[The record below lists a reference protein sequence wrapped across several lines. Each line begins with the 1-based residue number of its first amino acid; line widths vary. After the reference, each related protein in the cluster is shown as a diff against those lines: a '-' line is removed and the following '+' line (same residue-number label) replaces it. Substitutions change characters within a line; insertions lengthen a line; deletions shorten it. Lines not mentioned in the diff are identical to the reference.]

1 MNIFTYRLEK
11 ILEQEQERIFLWL
24 PVVFGAG
31 IACYFCL
38 PFEPSLWLPAVTIEL
53 LIIAAYMCRHQ
64 PEKLQIL
71 GWLAVFVL
79 GFTNIQIRAHY
90 LNRVPLSTEEQTT
103 YLRGYVES
111 SGYNYRGKK
120 YLILS
125 DMQNFDGAPLEG
137 KIRLT
142 PLNLRENINTGD
154 CVETVAVIRPLMMPN
169 MRHSYQFNRRQYFEG
184 LKATA
189 YTDVSV
195 NPIDCRDIG
204 ISRDIVSPLVAKLRE
219 KVVARIYQTLPPET
233 AGITAAIVA
242 GERGKISQ
250 PQTKDYRDSG
260 LAHFLSISGLHM
272 GMIAG
277 LMFLLIRRGLSYIP
291 SLALKHDTK
300 KIAAAVAIV
309 MSFVYLIIS
318 GGQISAQRAFI
329 MTALV
334 LLGVLVGRKAIS
346 MRMIAF
352 AALIIL
358 IFEPQVLISAGFQ
371 MSFAAVIMLVA
382 FYEKHAAKVQNFWHV
397 NKADVWL
404 IRAVKITIVYLTG
417 IVVADFIAS
426 MATLPFA
433 IYHFNR
439 VSVYTSIANL
449 AAGPIIGLWIMPS
462 VLISLLLMP
471 FGLDKYP
478 LLLTGEG
485 IDKVNNITHWVSGL
499 DNASYQ
505 VVAMPAW
512 GLGLIVIGGL
522 WLALWQSRWRHFG
535 WLGII
540 LGFLSI
546 CCVREPDVLVDAKAK
561 TFAVKAPDGKMLIL
575 PNRGNYFTKQMWQE
589 RLAQRPLTEDDRQ
602 TLRQIYKG
610 RKTNPQF
617 VDLLCDEK
625 QCTYKKRIVL
635 HKRGGVKI
643 DNQDY
648 TDHAA
653 FEVYFEDNQPV
664 VKTVSSWIGNRFWT
678 LP

>member
-1 MNIFTYRLEK
+1 MNIFAYRLDK
-11 ILEQEQERIFLWL
+11 ILEQERERVFLWL

-53 LIIAAYMCRHQ
+53 LIFAAYICRHQ
-64 PEKLQIL
+64 PEKLQLL

-79 GFTNIQIRAHY
+79 GFTDIQIRAYH
-90 LNRVPLSTEEQTT
+90 LSREPLPTEEQTI
-103 YLRGYVES
+103 YLRGYVAS
-111 SGYNYRGKK
+111 SGYNYRGKR

-125 DMQNFDGAPLEG
+125 DMQNFEGEPIAG

-142 PLNLRENINTGD
+142 PLNLREKINTGD

-184 LKATA
+184 LKATGF
-189 YTDVSV
+189 TDVSV
-195 NPIDCRDIG
+195 TQTDCSNMG
-204 ISRDIVSPLVAKLRE
+204 VSRDIFSPLAAKLRD
-219 KVVARIYQTLPPET
+219 KVVNRIYQTLPPET

-250 PQTKDYRDSG
+250 AQTKDYRDSG

-277 LMFLLIRRGLSYIP
+277 LMFLLIRRGLTYIP
-291 SLALKHDTK
+291 ALALKHDTK

-309 MSFVYLIIS
+309 MSLIYLIIS

-382 FYEKHAAKVQNFWHV
+382 FYEKYAVKVQNFWSV
-397 NKADVWL
+397 DKQDGWL
-404 IRAVKITIVYLTG
+404 ARAVKTVVFYLVG
-417 IVVADFIAS
+417 IVVADFVAS

-439 VSVYTSIANL
+439 VSLYTSVANL
-449 AAGPIIGLWIMPS
+449 AAGPIIGLWIMPA
-462 VLISLLLMP
+462 VLVSLLLMP
-471 FGLDKYP
+471 LGLDKYA

-505 VVAMPAW
+505 VAAMPTW

-522 WLALWQSRWRHFG
+522 WLALWQTRWRHFG
-535 WLGII
+535 WLGVVI
-540 LGFLSI
+540 GFLSI
-546 CCVREPDVLVDAKAK
+546 FCVRDPDVLVDAKAK
-561 TFAVKAPDGKMLIL
+561 TFAVKAEDGTMLIL
-575 PNRGNYFTKQMWQE
+575 PNRGNYFTKRMWSE
-589 RLAQRPLTEDDRQ
+589 RLAQRPLTEDEKQ

-610 RKTNPQF
+610 RTVAPKL
-617 VDLLCDEK
+617 VDLHCDDE
-625 QCTYKKRIVL
+625 QCTYKKRVVL
-635 HKRGGVKI
+635 HKSGGVEI
-643 DNQDY
+643 DKKDY
-648 TDHAA
+648 TNQAA
-653 FEVYFEDNQPV
+653 FEVYFVDNQPRV
-664 VKTVSSWIGNRFWT
+664 ETVKSWTGRRFWT
-678 LP
+678 ID